1 MSYILV
7 FLSGV
12 AAGAVAG
19 ILAYRKNEAR
29 ARDLES
35 RGKAILDALKGR

>member
-1 MSYILV
+1 MFYLIA
-7 FLSGV
+7 FFSGV

-19 ILAYRKNEAR
+19 ILAYRNNAAR

-35 RGKAILDALKGR
+35 RGKSILDALKGR